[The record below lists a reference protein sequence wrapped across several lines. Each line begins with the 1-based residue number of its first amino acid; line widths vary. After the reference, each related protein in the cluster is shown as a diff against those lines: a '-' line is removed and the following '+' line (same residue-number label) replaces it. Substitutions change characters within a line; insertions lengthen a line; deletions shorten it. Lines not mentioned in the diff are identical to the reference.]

1 MKDRS
6 EIGIVAATTR
16 YEAWLS
22 ERIPLVKP
30 DLELKHHA
38 MSAGIF
44 PFLRATF
51 YRWAARWRALVGDV
65 AAAPTV
71 LAVGDLHVENFGT
84 WRDAEGRLVWGI
96 NDFDEAWPLPYT
108 NDLVRLATSALVARE
123 YHDLKIDGKEAV
135 GAILD
140 GYREALER
148 GGHAFVLAE
157 HHTALRE
164 MALYRLHDPESFWD
178 KLESLPTVKSPIPA
192 AVLASLR
199 RALPERGLKARIVH
213 RVAGLGSLGRQR
225 FVALAAW
232 RGGRVAREAKAL
244 APLAEKIHYD
254 AILRRGVRCP
264 DPCVRVDG
272 ERRDA
277 GSGQR
282 DRKST
287 RLNSSHLVISY
298 AVFCLKKKKPEDM
311 TRERPS
317 RFPLFLVTT

>member
-1 MKDRS
+1 MKIGKATRS
-6 EIGIVAATTR
+6 
-16 YEAWLS
+16 YEAWLA
-22 ERIPLVKP
+22 RHTRLVEA
-30 DLELKHHA
+30 DVALKHQRMA
-38 MSAGIF
+38 EDLFS
-44 PFLRATF
+44 FLRATF
-51 YRWAARWRALVGDV
+51 YRWMQLWTEVCPDLAR
-65 AAAPTV
+65 APQV

-84 WRDAEGRLVWGI
+84 WRDTEGRLVWGV

-254 AILRRGVRCP
+254 AILRRGV
-264 DPCVRVDG
+264 
-272 ERRDA
+272 
-277 GSGQR
+277 
-282 DRKST
+282 
-287 RLNSSHLVISY
+287 
-298 AVFCLKKKKPEDM
+298 
-311 TRERPS
+311 
-317 RFPLFLVTT
+317 